1 MSEDR
6 DEPIQDQNDPIQQLI
21 AAWNTASAAVTK
33 WVERTAATVGDA
45 VNDAIGRLDPA
56 VRSRLESWGL
66 IPARDLGPCQCL
78 CATKHP
84 DDVGVC
90 DGEAVI
96 TRRHTTD
103 SDGDVDVPLCAPCA
117 TAQGLAEIKF

>member
-6 DEPIQDQNDPIQQLI
+6 DEPMQDREDPIQQLI
-21 AAWNTASAAVTK
+21 AAWNTASAAVVK
-33 WVERTAATVGDA
+33 WVERTAAGVGDA
-45 VNDAIGRLDPA
+45 VNDAINKLDPA

-66 IPARDLGPCQCL
+66 IPHRDLGPCQCL

-84 DDVGVC
+84 EDVGVC